1 MAKDVDLSSKEWRD
15 LVFEGKNKEFG
26 AYTLR
31 ADSTRRHTY
40 AIVVVLGVL
49 TVILVFLILWL
60 TGVFKMADEETN
72 VKVQQESTEIAG
84 EEEEQPEE
92 EFVEYEEEKPEEVQP
107 EDPTAAT
114 QAVTEVS
121 IVDEVEKT
129 KEVKNTDEI
138 LENTS
143 QIGAQDVQGTED
155 LNRVEV
161 IKDVVETPKVEE
173 KPKVQHEQIVDM
185 AMVEQKPSF
194 KGGDAA
200 LYKWL
205 NSQIVYPAAAS
216 EEGVQGKVIV
226 AFVIEKDGRVTNVQ
240 VVRKKHPALDAEA
253 LRVVKKMPNWTPG
266 RNNGQPVRVKYNL
279 PVTFKLQQ

>member
-31 ADSTRRHTY
+31 ADSTKRHTF

-49 TVILVFLILWL
+49 VVILTFLILWL

-72 VKVQQESTEIAG
+72 VKVEQQTVETAS
-84 EEEEQPEE
+84 EEEEQKPEE
-92 EFVEYEEEKPEEVQP
+92 EFVEYEEPEPEEQK
-107 EDPTAAT
+107 EETTAT

-121 IVDEVEKT
+121 IVDEVDKA
-129 KEVKNTDEI
+129 KEVKTIDMED
-138 LENTS
+138 TR
-143 QIGAQDVQGTED
+143 QVGAEDVQGTED
-155 LNRVEV
+155 LNKAVV
-161 IKDVVETPKVEE
+161 IDEVVEAPKVEE

-226 AFVIEKDGRVTNVQ
+226 AFVVEKDGRVTNVQ

>member
-31 ADSTRRHTY
+31 SDSPRRHTF

-49 TVILVFLILWL
+49 AVILAFLILWI
-60 TGVFKMADEETN
+60 TGVFKSAEEDTN
-72 VKVQQESTEIAG
+72 ANAGQQAVNVESVEEEV
-84 EEEEQPEE
+84 EEEEFQEFEQPE
-92 EFVEYEEEKPEEVQP
+92 PEEVPQ
-107 EDPTAAT
+107 EETAAT
-114 QAVTEVS
+114 QAVTELNLVVE
-121 IVDEVEKT
+121 VDKD
-129 KEVKNTDEI
+129 KEIKNTDEK
-138 LENTS
+138 LDDTRQFGNEN
-143 QIGAQDVQGTED
+143 IEGTED
-155 LNRVEV
+155 LNKVEV
-161 IKDVVETPKVEE
+161 IKDVVVEKPKVEE
-173 KPKVQHEQIVDM
+173 KPKPEAIMDM

-194 KGGDAA
+194 PGGDAA

-205 NSQIVYPAAAS
+205 GSNIVYPAAAS

-226 AFVIEKDGRVTNVQ
+226 AFVVEKDGSITNVQ

-253 LRVVKKMPNWTPG
+253 VRAVKKMPKWTPG

-279 PVTFKLQQ
+279 PVSFTLQN

>member
-1 MAKDVDLSSKEWRD
+1 
-15 LVFEGKNKEFG
+15 
-26 AYTLR
+26 
-31 ADSTRRHTY
+31 
-40 AIVVVLGVL
+40 
-49 TVILVFLILWL
+49 
-60 TGVFKMADEETN
+60 MADEETN
-72 VKVQQESTEIAG
+72 VKVQQEAVETAS
-84 EEEEQPEE
+84 EEEETKEEE
-92 EFVEYEEEKPEEVQP
+92 EFVEYEEPEPQVQQ
-107 EDPTAAT
+107 EETTAT

-121 IVDEVEKT
+121 IVDEVDKA
-129 KEVKNTDEI
+129 KEVKTIDMED
-138 LENTS
+138 TR
-143 QIGAQDVQGTED
+143 QVGAEDVQGTED
-155 LNRVEV
+155 LNKAVV
-161 IKDVVETPKVEE
+161 IDEVVEAPKVEE

-216 EEGVQGKVIV
+216 EEGIQGKVIV

>member
-15 LVFEGKNKEFG
+15 LVFEGKNKDFG

-31 ADSTRRHTY
+31 ADSEKRHTF

-49 TVILVFLILWL
+49 AVILTFLILWL
-60 TGVFKMADEETN
+60 TGVFKSADEETN
-72 VKVQQESTEIAG
+72 TNVGQQEVSVESA
-84 EEEEQPEE
+84 EEEVVEE
-92 EFVEYEEEKPEEVQP
+92 DEFIEYEEPEVEQEP

-114 QAVTEVS
+114 QAVTEVA

-129 KEVKNTDEI
+129 KEVKNTDDI
-138 LENTS
+138 LEDTR
-143 QIGAQDVQGTED
+143 QLGAQDVQGVED
-155 LNRVEV
+155 LNKVEV
-161 IKDVVETPKVEE
+161 IKDVVEVKVEE

-194 KGGDAA
+194 PGGEAA
-200 LYKWL
+200 MYKWL

-216 EEGVQGKVIV
+216 EEGVSGKVIV
-226 AFVIEKDGRVTNVQ
+226 AFVIEKDGHVTNVQ
-240 VVRKKHPALDAEA
+240 LARKKHPALDAEA
-253 LRVVKKMPNWTPG
+253 LRVVKKMPKWTPG
-266 RNNGQPVRVKYNL
+266 RNNGAPVRVKYNL